1 MNDIA
6 DPDMDAR
13 CMLDRLRGG
22 WRPGARHLAD
32 AAVIEKWRLL
42 ATPGPYMLVGVL
54 DRRRHVAEPVI
65 ALDAGAG
72 WALLSGRWLILG
84 APTTGAHR
92 LVTPAEV
99 MRRAAAWL
107 EQRADDS
114 D

>member
-1 MNDIA
+1 MVVSG
-6 DPDMDAR
+6 
-13 CMLDRLRGG
+13 LRDVEQTLAVGG
-22 WRPGARHLAD
+22 STHHVSEP
-32 AAVIEKWRLL
+32 
-42 ATPGPYMLVGVL
+42 VL

-99 MRRAAAWL
+99 MRRAAAWIDR
-107 EQRADDS
+107 RADDP